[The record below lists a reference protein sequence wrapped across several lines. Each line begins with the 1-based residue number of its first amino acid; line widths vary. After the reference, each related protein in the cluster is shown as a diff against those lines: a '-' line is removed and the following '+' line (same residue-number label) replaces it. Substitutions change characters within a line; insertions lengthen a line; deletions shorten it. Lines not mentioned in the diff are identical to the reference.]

1 MMFHVGWPIPPAD
14 PNGDHMKLAR
24 YRAALIP
31 AFAAAITLGL
41 SAGTAAAATSHS
53 VPQPARVAVP
63 RPARGAAPR
72 PARGAAPR
80 PARAAMSR
88 PARFTVP
95 LPVAFNCWR
104 AHMRPR
110 NLYLACGDG
119 NNYLTKMSWS
129 TWSRA
134 YASGT
139 GTQMINSCIPYCA
152 SGRFLSYRVD
162 VIFWRTEPVPH
173 YPGWTYFSRVTL
185 LYPGTRPPAFYRGKQ
200 NSGPETW
207 TGVLP
212 GN

>member
-1 MMFHVGWPIPPAD
+1 
-14 PNGDHMKLAR
+14 
-24 YRAALIP
+24 
-31 AFAAAITLGL
+31 
-41 SAGTAAAATSHS
+41 
-53 VPQPARVAVP
+53 
-63 RPARGAAPR
+63 
-72 PARGAAPR
+72 
-80 PARAAMSR
+80 
-88 PARFTVP
+88 
-95 LPVAFNCWR
+95 
-104 AHMRPR
+104 
-110 NLYLACGDG
+110 
-119 NNYLTKMSWS
+119 MSWS

-152 SGRFLSYRVD
+152 SGRFLGYRVD
-162 VIFWRTEPVPH
+162 VVFWRTEPVPH

>member
-53 VPQPARVAVP
+53 VPRPARVAVP
-63 RPARGAAPR
+63 RPARGAAPK
-72 PARGAAPR
+72 
-80 PARAAMSR
+80 PARAAAPR

-110 NLYLACGDG
+110 NLYLACADG
-119 NNYLTKMSWS
+119 NNYLTKMSWP

-134 YASGT
+134 YASAT
-139 GTQMINSCIPYCA
+139 GTQMINSCVPYCA
-152 SGRFLSYRVD
+152 SGRFLGYRVD